1 MKAARLHGIG
11 DLRLADEPV
20 PEPEPGETLV
30 KVTAVGI
37 CGSDLHWWGE
47 AGIGDARLAQPLVL
61 GHEAAGVIADGPE
74 RGRRAF
80 VRRRARVFRRAH
92 VVRRRKPRTE
102 LRWRRWTQLQ
112 RAAIFGRV

>member
-47 AGIGDARLAQPLVL
+47 AGIGDAVLAHPLIL
-61 GHEAAGVIADGPE
+61 GHEAAEVIEDGRTGA
-74 RGRRAF
+74 RGSRSIPPSRVAHAAH
-80 VRRRARVFRRAH
+80 ARTPTRP
-92 VVRRRKPRTE
+92 KLP
-102 LRWRRWTQLQ
+102 
-112 RAAIFGRV
+112 